1 MTTTVPPVTMCPT
14 WCSATDHSGR
24 DHWRSLGEVPATA
37 GELRAE
43 RTDGVT
49 PLVSVSLHQHPDEF
63 DGAVQAVLNVWRPGC
78 TDAEVH
84 LRPREA
90 RALIAKLSDALAL
103 LDDMLTN
110 GSRVA
115 DQGDT
120 AVDSE
125 YEVKPAGA
133 SAVTATTTPVATCP
147 TWCELPAWH
156 PYLDVDSV
164 DCYRTHR
171 VSFGEDVRVYQDE
184 VKLYE
189 EETLGGLRHA
199 WINAEV
205 SIGEGSADDDEQ
217 LARQLAGVSPLSS

>member
-1 MTTTVPPVTMCPT
+1 MLDDGARAAGNDVPDLVL
-14 WCSATDHSGR
+14 SG
-24 DHWRSLGEVPATA
+24 RSLGPRPLGSLGKVPATA
-37 GELRAE
+37 GELSAE

-49 PLVSVSLHQHPDEF
+49 PLVSLSLHQHPDEF
-63 DGAVQAVLNVWRPGC
+63 DGAVQVGLNVWRPGC
-78 TDAEVH
+78 TDAEVD

-90 RALIAKLSDALAL
+90 RALSAKLSDALTL

-125 YEVKPAGA
+125 YEVRPAGA

-147 TWCELPAWH
+147 TWCDLPAWH
-156 PYLDVDSV
+156 PCLDVDSV

-171 VSFGEDVRVYQDE
+171 VSFGEDVRVY
-184 VKLYE
+184 
-189 EETLGGLRHA
+189 
-199 WINAEV
+199 
-205 SIGEGSADDDEQ
+205 SANTSLIPAD
-217 LARQLAGVSPLSS
+217 SPDRAATSRNNPTPA